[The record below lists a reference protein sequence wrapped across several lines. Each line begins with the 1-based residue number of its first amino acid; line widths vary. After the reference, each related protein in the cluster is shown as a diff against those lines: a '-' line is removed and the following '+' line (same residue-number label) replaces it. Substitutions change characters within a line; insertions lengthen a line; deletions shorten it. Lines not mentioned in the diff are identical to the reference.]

1 MPVNFSQLTLVLK
14 PCHLP
19 CGSTH
24 FFSGLSFSQ
33 NTRRTS
39 IIPLTLLVISAS
51 FCGSPPRQP
60 LLAEARGP
68 IAQIGSTLSPS
79 QEPPGLG
86 YSLTSWEAFNSPR
99 VFGSYSNHPA
109 EKKKPSH
116 SHTCMSFQLSQNQS
130 QATTILGHGSIPKP
144 SVFRTSDH
152 DSVENVDEFCATDLR
167 VISSELREEPLEL
180 QDRLTLTG
188 LDVGGMG
195 VRGRSS
201 RLNHAAASLLAPGSG
216 CSRRFRHRSQRS
228 QLTTAAAGSDM
239 LLLLSRFSRVRLCA
253 TP

>member
-1 MPVNFSQLTLVLK
+1 MCREETQHCNGGSQTLLSRPFRSCSLPVNFSQLTLVLK

-51 FCGSPPRQP
+51 VCGSPPRQP

-68 IAQIGSTLSPS
+68 IAQIGSPLSPS

-86 YSLTSWEAFNSPR
+86 YSLTSWGAFNSPR

-109 EKKKPSH
+109 GKKKPSH
-116 SHTCMSFQLSQNQS
+116 SHTCMSIKPES
-130 QATTILGHGSIPKP
+130 KP
-144 SVFRTSDH
+144 SNHHTGTWVNTQ
-152 DSVENVDEFCATDLR
+152 T
-167 VISSELREEPLEL
+167 IGL
-180 QDRLTLTG
+180 QD
-188 LDVGGMG
+188 VG
-195 VRGRSS
+195 
-201 RLNHAAASLLAPGSG
+201 P
-216 CSRRFRHRSQRS
+216 
-228 QLTTAAAGSDM
+228 
-239 LLLLSRFSRVRLCA
+239 
-253 TP
+253 